1 MSRICVKGVG
11 KNTNE
16 KQLRELFSSKGEVTD
31 VKVITS
37 KDGKS
42 RKFAFVGFRT
52 ELQATEAQ
60 KHFNNTFIGMS
71 KISVEMAKK
80 FNDQSL
86 KELKQ
91 KFAEK
96 KTKGSKTKNASDDES
111 EEPEPKE
118 PQKKTKDES
127 LVAVDATSVAGRK
140 KAEFLEMMKSR
151 RNTNK
156 WANDDVAGTG
166 AILDAKE
173 AVPVSRSRKNNSDS
187 DSDGNNDSDS
197 DESDSDNSVNDLV
210 KGGPAPGTRPL
221 SDLDYLRSKIKRQRS
236 DSDSDS
242 DSSSGE
248 DSDGEGEKKA
258 SNKTGS
264 GSDSE
269 MGSDSETEM
278 EEEEE
283 NKQSSADKK
292 NNKNEHRSEHAEHP
306 AEDGEDE
313 EDTSRLFVKNLP
325 FSCTEE
331 EFSSLFSTFGP
342 ISELHL
348 PLDEEKRGKGYGFV
362 QYMLPEHADAALQA
376 LAGEAFQGRVLFV
389 VKARRPKEK
398 DSTATIAA
406 AAKGNKAKLSSF
418 QLKKEEERRKF
429 LNRKEGWNAA
439 FVRSD
444 AVVDSL
450 AEKHGLTSADI
461 LDTTKSAGEMAVRLA
476 VAEVQVV
483 TENKDFLAQ
492 HGVDIDALESTHSAN
507 RAVARSTTTLLVK
520 NLPATTVPDEIES
533 MFARY
538 G

>member
-86 KELKQ
+86 KDLKQ

-96 KTKGSKTKNASDDES
+96 KTKQSKNKDASDDES
-111 EEPEPKE
+111 EEPVRKE
-118 PQKKTKDES
+118 TVEKGKGDS
-127 LVAVDATSVAGRK
+127 LVGVDTTSVAGRK

-151 RNTNK
+151 KNTNK
-156 WANDDVAGTG
+156 WANDDVAGSTAPEVAQE
-166 AILDAKE
+166 AI
-173 AVPVSRSRKNNSDS
+173 PVSRSRVNNNDNSESEDSQDS
-187 DSDGNNDSDS
+187 D
-197 DESDSDNSVNDLV
+197 SDSDNSVNDIV
-210 KGGPAPGTRPL
+210 KGGPPPGSRPL
-221 SDLDYLRSKIKRQRS
+221 SDLDYLRSKMKRQRS
-236 DSDSDS
+236 DSDS
-242 DSSSGE
+242 SSS
-248 DSDGEGEKKA
+248 
-258 SNKTGS
+258 S

-269 MGSDSETEM
+269 GEEPATRGTGQAA
-278 EEEEE
+278 EEESDEE
-283 NKQSSADKK
+283 LGSEGDDEEDSDRKATKNTTKNASSEDA
-292 NNKNEHRSEHAEHP
+292 SAHP
-306 AEDGEDE
+306 EIDLEDGE
-313 EDTSRLFVKNLP
+313 EDTGRLFVKNLP

-331 EFSSLFSTFGP
+331 EFSSLFATFGP
-342 ISELHL
+342 ISEIHL

-362 QYMLPEHADAALQA
+362 QYMLPEHADAAQQA
-376 LAGEAFQGRVLFV
+376 LASEAFQGRVLFV
-389 VKARRPKEK
+389 VKAQKPKEK
-398 DSTATIAA
+398 DTTASIAA
-406 AAKGNKAKLSSF
+406 AARGNKAKLSSF

-450 AEKHGLTSADI
+450 AEK
-461 LDTTKSAGEMAVRLA
+461 
-476 VAEVQVV
+476 
-483 TENKDFLAQ
+483 
-492 HGVDIDALESTHSAN
+492 
-507 RAVARSTTTLLVK
+507 
-520 NLPATTVPDEIES
+520 
-533 MFARY
+533 
-538 G
+538 

>member
-1 MSRICVKGVG
+1 MLIFISQFTPSPQTCFHWLATCDTIFQSNQATMSRICVKGVG

-42 RKFAFVGFRT
+42 RKFAFIGFRT
-52 ELQATEAQ
+52 DLQAAEAQ

-86 KELKQ
+86 KDLKQ

-96 KTKGSKTKNASDDES
+96 KSKGKNKDDSDSETDEPVPV
-111 EEPEPKE
+111 ETV
-118 PQKKTKDES
+118 KKTKDDS
-127 LVAVDATSVAGRK
+127 LVGVDTTSVAGRK

-166 AILDAKE
+166 TSLDPALDKAPVLRAKT
-173 AVPVSRSRKNNSDS
+173 NNNGGGDDDDESAGSGQESDS
-187 DSDGNNDSDS
+187 
-197 DESDSDNSVNDLV
+197 ESDSDNSVNDLV
-210 KGGPAPGTRPL
+210 KGGPPAGTRPL
-221 SDLDYLRSKIKRQRS
+221 SDLDYLRSKMKKQRSAS

-242 DSSSGE
+242 E
-248 DSDGEGEKKA
+248 SDNSKA
-258 SNKTGS
+258 

-269 MGSDSETEM
+269 SDSDLGTDSEGEKEEGVAKKTSSKNSVDMPNNAEAKMETTAEEPIASSTAMDTEDM
-278 EEEEE
+278 EED
-283 NKQSSADKK
+283 S
-292 NNKNEHRSEHAEHP
+292 
-306 AEDGEDE
+306 G
-313 EDTSRLFVKNLP
+313 RLFVKNLP

-331 EFSSLFSTFGP
+331 EFSSLFSAFGP

-362 QYMLPEHADAALQA
+362 QYMLPEHAEAALQA
-376 LAGEAFQGRVLFV
+376 LASEAFQGRVLYV
-389 VKARRPKEK
+389 VKAQKPKEK
-398 DSTATIAA
+398 DTSATIAA
-406 AAKGNKAKLSSF
+406 VAAKGNKAKLSSF

-429 LNRKEGWNAA
+429 LNRKEGWNSA

-450 AEKHGLTSADI
+450 AEK
-461 LDTTKSAGEMAVRLA
+461 
-476 VAEVQVV
+476 
-483 TENKDFLAQ
+483 
-492 HGVDIDALESTHSAN
+492 
-507 RAVARSTTTLLVK
+507 
-520 NLPATTVPDEIES
+520 
-533 MFARY
+533 
-538 G
+538 

>member
-86 KELKQ
+86 KDLKQ

-96 KTKGSKTKNASDDES
+96 KSKGSKKDASDDEA
-111 EEPEPKE
+111 EEQARKE
-118 PQKKTKDES
+118 TIDKSKDS
-127 LVAVDATSVAGRK
+127 LVAVDTTSVAGRK

-151 RNTNK
+151 KNTNK
-156 WANDDVAGTG
+156 WANDDVAGS
-166 AILDAKE
+166 AAPE
-173 AVPVSRSRKNNSDS
+173 AAQEPVPVSRSRANNTNDNSDS
-187 DSDGNNDSDS
+187 EDSADSD
-197 DESDSDNSVNDLV
+197 SDSDNSVNDIV
-210 KGGPAPGTRPL
+210 KGGPPPGTRPV

-242 DSSSGE
+242 DSSSG
-248 DSDGEGEKKA
+248 SEGEDEKA
-258 SNKTGS
+258 GEKEESDEELGT
-264 GSDSE
+264 DSE
-269 MGSDSETEM
+269 NEAESSSKKPSKHITEKPNKDNKDNSAEEAPQRHEM
-278 EEEEE
+278 EL
-283 NKQSSADKK
+283 
-292 NNKNEHRSEHAEHP
+292 
-306 AEDGEDE
+306 EDGE
-313 EDTSRLFVKNLP
+313 EDTGRLFVKNLP

-331 EFSSLFSTFGP
+331 EFSSLFAAFGP
-342 ISELHL
+342 ISEIHL

-362 QYMLPEHADAALQA
+362 QYMLPEHADAAQHA
-376 LAGEAFQGRVLFV
+376 LASEAFQGRVLYV
-389 VKARRPKEK
+389 VKARKPKEK
-398 DSTATIAA
+398 DTAAIIAA

-450 AEKHGLTSADI
+450 AEK
-461 LDTTKSAGEMAVRLA
+461 
-476 VAEVQVV
+476 
-483 TENKDFLAQ
+483 
-492 HGVDIDALESTHSAN
+492 
-507 RAVARSTTTLLVK
+507 
-520 NLPATTVPDEIES
+520 
-533 MFARY
+533 
-538 G
+538 

>member
-86 KELKQ
+86 KDLKQ

-96 KTKGSKTKNASDDES
+96 KTKGSKTKSASDDES
-111 EEPEPKE
+111 QEPEPKE
-118 PQKKTKDES
+118 PAKKSKDES

-166 AILDAKE
+166 AVLDAKDT
-173 AVPVSRSRKNNSDS
+173 APVSRSRNNHDSDS
-187 DSDGNNDSDS
+187 DSDAGNNSDS
-197 DESDSDNSVNDLV
+197 EESDSDNSVNDLV

-242 DSSSGE
+242 SSGSE
-248 DSDGEGEKKA
+248 SEGEDEKKTT
-258 SNKTGS
+258 NKADD
-264 GSDSE
+264 GSDSA
-269 MGSDSETEM
+269 MGSDSEG
-278 EEEEE
+278 EEET
-283 NKQSSADKK
+283 KQNSTDKK
-292 NNKNEHRSEHAEHP
+292 SSKNDNPMEPSEHPGDE
-306 AEDGEDE
+306 GEDE

-450 AEKHGLTSADI
+450 AEK
-461 LDTTKSAGEMAVRLA
+461 
-476 VAEVQVV
+476 
-483 TENKDFLAQ
+483 
-492 HGVDIDALESTHSAN
+492 
-507 RAVARSTTTLLVK
+507 
-520 NLPATTVPDEIES
+520 
-533 MFARY
+533 
-538 G
+538 